1 MNNPNSFFHLTHL
14 PKIPYSYVEEAEN
27 LAVYKNDYQPPAGV
41 ISPFNMADSSFSNT
55 KFFQNLKENFGLVYC
70 YYIKIEP
77 NIFHDWHYDYNR
89 NCSINFLLT
98 DCESLTLFE
107 KDKTDPSNIVFE
119 VCNYNLYYP
128 TVLKNSTPHCI
139 INYSQKKRYLL
150 SISFPKQ
157 HVFDDVKEFML
168 SYTTDNY

>member
-1 MNNPNSFFHLTHL
+1 MNNPQSFFHLTHL
-14 PKIPYSYVEEAEN
+14 PKIPYSYVEEAEHS
-27 LAVYKNDYQPPAGV
+27 AVYKNDYQPLSGQ
-41 ISPFNMADSSFSNT
+41 ITPFCMADSSFSNT
-55 KFFQNLKENFGLVYC
+55 KFFQTLKENFGAVYC

-77 NIFHDWHYDYNR
+77 NVFHNWHSDYNR

-98 DCESLTLFE
+98 DCASLTLFE

-119 VCNYNLYYP
+119 RCDYNLYYP

-139 INYSQKKRYLL
+139 INYSQERRYLL

-157 HVFDDVKEFML
+157 YVFADVKEFMINTQVG
-168 SYTTDNY
+168 YY